1 MGWEGEELRPEWQ
14 ARSAGRG
21 LSLDL
26 RLGLVRPRPWTL
38 QMREVA
44 GTGWTSVAEA
54 GHRRR

>member
-1 MGWEGEELRPEWQ
+1 MEGEGEELRPEWQ

-26 RLGLVRPRPWTL
+26 RLGLVRPRPWTP
-38 QMREVA
+38 QMLGVA
-44 GTGWTSVAEA
+44 GTGWTSCAEA